1 VTTFSSLYREEKKLD
16 IKIYKIKIEI
26 KIFNILSQKKGEGVS
41 FFPLLL
47 KTKQLK
53 R

>member
-26 KIFNILSQKKGEGVS
+26 IISNILSQKKGGRR
-41 FFPLLL
+41 FILPPII
-47 KTKQLK
+47 KN
-53 R
+53 